1 MNRCYNQ
8 VVSAIVQNVMR
19 VGVLLTESRRW
30 WGYSP
35 EDMDQ
40 KQSSDPCFVWEDSQT
55 SGKFINFSRA
65 SVFSSEKN
73 GKVKKLIGV
82 LECLS

>member
-8 VVSAIVQNVMR
+8 VVSATVHNVMR
-19 VGVLLTESRRW
+19 VGELLTESRRW
-30 WGYSP
+30 WGDSL

-40 KQSSDPCFVWEDSQT
+40 KQSSDPSFIWEESQT

-65 SVFSSEKN
+65 SVFSSEKMGRSQN
-73 GKVKKLIGV
+73 LW
-82 LECLS
+82 ECWNA